1 MKIEGSYVHMASSSY
16 YSRYAADSTGV
27 SMREK
32 GVEQSFSESFEKN
45 AGMFADYT
53 RSGDLAEGAKKLSA
67 ADTGS
72 SVSAPAMLRDL
83 ILARLLMRLR
93 SSGMAYGIS
102 QSLGS
107 GSSLIM
113 INRSES
119 EEVSFRAAG
128 CAMTEDGRSIEF
140 DLSLVMSSMFV
151 QATRMSIPSIGS
163 ALMDPLVVNVGRAV
177 TEVADQTFRFDLD
190 ADGEEEDVTALKKG
204 CGFLALDKNGD
215 GVINDGSELFG
226 TKSGDGFGDL
236 REYDLD
242 GNGWIDEN
250 DEVFSRLRVWYKNG
264 DGEEEL
270 VDLKEA
276 DIGAIF
282 LGEQQTDMT
291 MRGSD
296 MSVGGMMRSTG
307 FFLRESGGM
316 GTIQHV
322 DLAVRGGSDETG
334 MNLSF
339 DEAVSA
345 TGGENFVSGY
355 GRGDKAVA
363 PDILVVETGVRD
375 KEGSSGGTDSTEN
388 TSRSDTEEA
397 KRRRKAASEE
407 RQRVREDTQKRRAER
422 KRLNEEYAEKV
433 RARRKDMEERIEEL
447 FAERAEEREEREKI
461 V

>member
-27 SMREK
+27 SMSEK

-45 AGMFADYT
+45 AGMFANYT

-72 SVSAPAMLRDL
+72 QMSAPAMLRDL

-93 SSGMAYGIS
+93 SSGIAYGIS
-102 QSLGS
+102 QSIGGGS
-107 GSSLIM
+107 LTM

-128 CAMTEDGRSIEF
+128 CAVTEDGRSIEF
-140 DLSLVMSSMFV
+140 DLSLMMSSVFV
-151 QATRMSIPSIGS
+151 QATRMSVPSLGS
-163 ALMDPLVVNVGRAV
+163 ALTDPLVVNVGRAV

-226 TKSGDGFGDL
+226 AKSGDGFGDL
-236 REYDLD
+236 KEYDLD

-250 DEVFSRLRVWYKNG
+250 DEVFSKLRVWYKNG

-282 LGEQQTDMT
+282 LGEQRTDMT

-296 MSVGGMMRSTG
+296 MNVGGMMRSTG
-307 FFLRESGGM
+307 FFLKESGGM

-322 DLAVRGGSDETG
+322 DLAVHRDGEETEQVRDS
-334 MNLSF
+334 LS
-339 DEAVSA
+339 AAAAA

-355 GRGDKAVA
+355 GRGDRAVA
-363 PDILVVETGVRD
+363 PDILVVETGR
-375 KEGSSGGTDSTEN
+375 
-388 TSRSDTEEA
+388 
-397 KRRRKAASEE
+397 SEE
-407 RQRVREDTQKRRAER
+407 TEDDTAGRDVEKQRENRKSASKERERIRQDTNRRRAER
-422 KRLNEEYAEKV
+422 KRMNDEYAEKV
-433 RARRKDMEERIEEL
+433 RARREELEERIEEL
-447 FAERAEEREEREKI
+447 FRERKEMEKDI
-461 V
+461 DSLPQASGGV